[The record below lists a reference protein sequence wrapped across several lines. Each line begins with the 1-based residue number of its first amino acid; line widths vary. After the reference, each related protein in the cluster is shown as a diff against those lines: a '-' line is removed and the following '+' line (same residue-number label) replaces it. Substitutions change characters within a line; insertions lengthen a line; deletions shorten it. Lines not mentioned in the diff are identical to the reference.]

1 MGEGRRIHKDID
13 EERLI
18 NKVNDE
24 NRYGWREREREGA
37 RRREREKV
45 KGLRKCKK
53 D

>member
-1 MGEGRRIHKDID
+1 MGDERRINKDID

-24 NRYGWREREREGA
+24 NRYGWREREGA

-45 KGLRKCKK
+45 KGLRKCEK